1 MSSLAQEKRLA
12 KLETAAGKDVLALI
26 RFEGH
31 EALGELFEFRIEAY
45 SEEENVDFDKV
56 LGRPCCVTY
65 KTYDKERVFHAIVVE
80 AEWQGLKDHFHA
92 YRLIARPWLWLLSR
106 TSDCRIFQD
115 MTAPDIIQKVF
126 KDRGFDDFRSSLNEH
141 YPKLEYCVQYRET
154 DFDFVSR
161 LMQQH
166 GIYYFFEHTSDKHT
180 LVLADSKSS
189 HSESQT
195 VPFVKHGEALG
206 EKREH
211 LTYWSSKRR
220 FRTGQIEFNDYD
232 DMNPSADLKSRA
244 KGSAR
249 YEKSDMEIYDYPA
262 KFKKRP
268 DGEKYAKV
276 LLESE
281 QALDFRRHATG
292 DSASLFPGKL
302 MKLEKHP
309 TGSEND
315 EYLVV
320 RATHSITNQPY
331 RSMAGEGLEEIYR
344 GSFEF
349 QPSKRPFRSPITTP
363 KPLIHG
369 IQTAKVVAKEG
380 NESEEIDV
388 DEHGRILVE
397 FFWVRPDKDT
407 RKKKPSCRVR
417 VAQVWSGKQWG
428 GQFIPRVGMEAVVEF
443 LEGDPD
449 RPLVIGT
456 VYNGEYKVPYS
467 LPANK
472 TQSGIKS
479 DSSKGHGGFNELRFE
494 DRKGSEKITAHAQK
508 DLEVDVLNSETRKI
522 GERFMPPKGAASRK
536 TTLLNGDDALTVQM
550 GDQTVSIPTGSQST
564 SAMLSISHNVVMT
577 TVTLTQATMSVES
590 PVIDN
595 TAETIMNCTAGATIT
610 LTAPIINLNGF
621 VLINGMVPVLVPV

>member
-1 MSSLAQEKRLA
+1 MGSLTQDKRLA
-12 KLETAAGKDVLALI
+12 KLETKAGQDVLVLT
-26 RFEGH
+26 RFDGQES
-31 EALGELFEFRIEAY
+31 LGELFEFRIDAY
-45 SEEENVDFDKV
+45 SEEENVDFDKA
-56 LGRPCCVTY
+56 LGRPCSVTC
-65 KTYDKERVFHAIVVE
+65 KTYDADRVFHGILVE
-80 AEWQGLKDHFHA
+80 AEWQGLKDHLHH
-92 YRLIARPWLWLLSR
+92 YRLVARPWLWLLTR

-126 KDRGFDDFRSSLNEH
+126 EDRGFKDFRSSLNDS

-166 GIYYFFEHTSDKHT
+166 GIYYFFEHTADKHM

-189 HSESQT
+189 HSTSQK
-195 VPFVKHGEALG
+195 VPFLKYGEALG

-220 FRTGQIEFNDYD
+220 FRTGKIEFNDYD
-232 DMNPSADLKSRA
+232 EMNPSADLKSKA
-244 KGSAR
+244 KGSAG

-281 QALDFRRHATG
+281 QALDFRRYATG
-292 DSASLFPGKL
+292 DAASLFPGKL
-302 MKLEKHP
+302 ANLEKHP

-320 RATHSITNQPY
+320 RASHSINNQPY
-331 RSMAGEGLEEIYR
+331 RSVTGEGLDDVYK
-344 GSFEF
+344 GSYEL
-349 QPSKRPFRSPITTP
+349 QPSKRPFRNPITTA

-369 IQTAKVVAKEG
+369 IQTAKVVGKEG
-380 NESEEIDV
+380 EEIDV

-407 RKKKPSCRVR
+407 QKKKQSCRVR

-428 GQFIPRVGMEAVVEF
+428 GQVIPRIGMEAVVEF

-472 TQSGIKS
+472 TQSGLKS
-479 DSSKGHGGFNELRFE
+479 DSSKGHGGFNELMFE
-494 DRKGSEKITAHAQK
+494 DKKGSEKINVHAQK
-508 DLEVDVLNSETRKI
+508 DLALDVLHAETRTI
-522 GERFMPPKGAASRK
+522 GQQFMPPKGSPSRK
-536 TTLLNGDDALTVQM
+536 TTLANGDDALTIQM
-550 GDQTVSIPTGSQST
+550 GDQKVTIPMGSQTT
-564 SAMLSISHNVVMT
+564 SALITIQQSVVAT
-577 TVTLTQATMSVES
+577 TVTLTPASLSVDA
-590 PVIDN
+590 PIIN
-595 TAETIMNCTAGATIT
+595 NNAEAMMNCTAGATIS
-610 LTAPIINLNGF
+610 LTAPLINLNGM
-621 VLINGMVPVLVPV
+621 VLINGMMPVLVPV